1 MKFGLHG
8 SELTIVLFTTLVMP
22 LLTLLLIIFI
32 VYRFWHWLKQRDK
45 DKRAAAR
52 SRFSVD
58 AADDLNNQA
67 SRESNGASA
76 RDGVD
81 AESVGAAGASG
92 VDGDARSKVRN
103 ERLTGEEPLA
113 APVEPVAPDAAPVSA
128 PAALLARIAS
138 HSADEA
144 LAARGLSERERT
156 VLQGVC
162 DEKTFAALAEELG
175 VSRSTVGTY
184 CTRAYEKLGV
194 SSKEDAK
201 AELARLTRCGLLAA
215 AGLSERETEVAVL
228 AADGTAT
235 SDIAATLVV
244 SEATVSSHLQ
254 QAYAK
259 LGVHSRTELMT
270 LLGASATA

>member
-8 SELTIVLFTTLVMP
+8 SELSIVLFATLIMP

-32 VYRFWHWLKQRDK
+32 VYRFWHWLRQRDE

-52 SRFSVD
+52 SRFPVD
-58 AADDLNNQA
+58 AADDLNNRALRELDPAAATAEVSPGSEPGSDVSA
-67 SRESNGASA
+67 SF
-76 RDGVD
+76 
-81 AESVGAAGASG
+81 
-92 VDGDARSKVRN
+92 
-103 ERLTGEEPLA
+103 
-113 APVEPVAPDAAPVSA
+113 APVGEHPVAQESA
-128 PAALLARIAS
+128 PAASSVPSALLARIVS
-138 HSADEA
+138 HGLDEA

-162 DEKTFAALAEELG
+162 DGKTFAALAEELG

-194 SSKEDAK
+194 SSKEAAQ
-201 AELARLTRCGLLAA
+201 AELVRLTWRSLLTAT
-215 AGLSERETEVAVL
+215 GLSEREAEVAAL